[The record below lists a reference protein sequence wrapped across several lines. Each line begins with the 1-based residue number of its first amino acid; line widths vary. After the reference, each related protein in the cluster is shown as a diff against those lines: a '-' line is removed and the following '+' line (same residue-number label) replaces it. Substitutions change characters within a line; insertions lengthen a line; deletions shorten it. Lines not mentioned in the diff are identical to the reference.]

1 MLMLQVSFAGFQTA
15 KGELVRSIMYP
26 KPMDFKFYQDAIK
39 FILVLGAIASAGMA
53 FTVYIMFRW
62 DVSICVHI
70 ILYDIVGVWSPLT
83 FHYVIRQKRLHV
95 IAGMPNMVGY

>member
-62 DVSICVHI
+62 DVSICIHI
-70 ILYDIVGVWSPLT
+70 IVYSVIYNNIV
-83 FHYVIRQKRLHV
+83 
-95 IAGMPNMVGY
+95 